1 MEITKNSHRNTW
13 QAVHETTL
21 AIREG
26 RLDPAL
32 TDWLSRQGVR
42 VETALFASV
51 RQCDQRLYMG
61 TLVDEKGRVLELDSP
76 PHCPPGNANSRQTA
90 CQQHEAA
97 DDAGCASQK
106 PQAHLALSNAGSINH
121 RRQFERQH
129 RQHARHEVQDQPAQ
143 KGNQRNPHKGC
154 DGL

>member
-13 QAVHETTL
+13 QAVHETTR

-61 TLVDEKGRVLELDSP
+61 TLVDEKGRVLEYL
-76 PHCPPGNANSRQTA
+76 ANL
-90 CQQHEAA
+90 EARRNDMAKGSNEKTQALA
-97 DDAGCASQK
+97 DNEIIDL
-106 PQAHLALSNAGSINH
+106 HNTN
-121 RRQFERQH
+121 
-129 RQHARHEVQDQPAQ
+129 
-143 KGNQRNPHKGC
+143 
-154 DGL
+154 

>member
-61 TLVDEKGRVLELDSP
+61 TLVDEKGRVLEYLANLDLP
-76 PHCPPGNANSRQTA
+76 EDDSR
-90 CQQHEAA
+90 
-97 DDAGCASQK
+97 
-106 PQAHLALSNAGSINH
+106 
-121 RRQFERQH
+121 
-129 RQHARHEVQDQPAQ
+129 
-143 KGNQRNPHKGC
+143 
-154 DGL
+154 

>member
-13 QAVHETTL
+13 QAVHETTR

-61 TLVDEKGRVLELDSP
+61 TLVDEKGRVLEYLANLDLP
-76 PHCPPGNANSRQTA
+76 
-90 CQQHEAA
+90 E
-97 DDAGCASQK
+97 DDALDDVTAELGPKCSYHHRHDPCDPVTMALMIQRG
-106 PQAHLALSNAGSINH
+106 QAPALAA
-121 RRQFERQH
+121 
-129 RQHARHEVQDQPAQ
+129 QPA
-143 KGNQRNPHKGC
+143 
-154 DGL
+154 

>member
-61 TLVDEKGRVLELDSP
+61 TLVDQKGRVLEYLANLDLP
-76 PHCPPGNANSRQTA
+76 
-90 CQQHEAA
+90 E
-97 DDAGCASQK
+97 DDALDDVTAELGPKCSYHHRHDPCDPVTMALMIQRG
-106 PQAHLALSNAGSINH
+106 QAPGLAA
-121 RRQFERQH
+121 
-129 RQHARHEVQDQPAQ
+129 QPA
-143 KGNQRNPHKGC
+143 
-154 DGL
+154 